1 MTHAM
6 RAATEPRALI
16 DPVCGAPV
24 GLDSLYRRA
33 HGGALFCFCS
43 ARCLDQFALDPARF
57 VALTAPSGRSEASGV
72 TRGVDEASAF
82 AARGPGSLPANAAPD
97 TFFPTITQSLEDNP
111 RPAGAG
117 AGLGSSLRS
126 GSASIGAARRR
137 LPVTLSG
144 VLPGSGLLDFLAGL
158 FPWRERRFARRV
170 SRELLK
176 LYRIVAA
183 GHPGLHGRDLYRK
196 IVIARTRADPE
207 AAEALIDQA
216 EESFAAWPV
225 PRALTFCDVVHLIAV
240 SEFLRSHGN
249 SPWIHVNVGHEV
261 ASQIPHNL

>member
-1 MTHAM
+1 MTRAM

-43 ARCLDQFALDPARF
+43 ARCLDRFALDPARF
-57 VALTAPSGRSEASGV
+57 VTLTTAS
-72 TRGVDEASAF
+72 TRARTFGDEEGASATQE
-82 AARGPGSLPANAAPD
+82 PESLPAASAPD
-97 TFFPTITQSLEDNP
+97 TFFPTINQSLQDNP
-111 RPAGAG
+111 RPAAVTAG
-117 AGLGSSLRS
+117 QGSNLRS
-126 GSASIGAARRR
+126 GPTSADGTPLR
-137 LPVTLSG
+137 LPLTLSG
-144 VLPGSGLLDFLAGL
+144 LLPGSGRFDLFASL

-183 GHPGLHGRDLYRK
+183 SHPGLHGRDLYRK

-225 PRALTFCDVVHLIAV
+225 PRALTFCDVVHFIAV

-249 SPWIHVNVGHEV
+249 SPWIHVNVGREV

>member
-1 MTHAM
+1 MTRAM
-6 RAATEPRALI
+6 RAAAEPRALI

-57 VALTAPSGRSEASGV
+57 VALTTAAARAGTFG
-72 TRGVDEASAF
+72 DEGGASAPQEPESLS
-82 AARGPGSLPANAAPD
+82 AASAPD
-97 TFFPTITQSLEDNP
+97 TFFPTINQSLQDNP
-111 RPAGAG
+111 RPAAVTAG
-117 AGLGSSLRS
+117 QGSNLRS
-126 GSASIGAARRR
+126 GPTSAAGTPPR
-137 LPVTLSG
+137 LPLTLSG
-144 VLPGSGLLDFLAGL
+144 FLPGSGRFDFFASL
-158 FPWRERRFARRV
+158 FPWHERRFARRV

-183 GHPGLHGRDLYRK
+183 SHPGLHGRDLYRK

-225 PRALTFCDVVHLIAV
+225 PRALTFCDVVHFIAV

-249 SPWIHVNVGHEV
+249 SAWIHVNVGREV